1 MDILSGE
8 ISLMIFERVVKHDIG
23 DFSLDSQMLSV
34 VTELD
39 GKKNLEA
46 IAKKT
51 GLSMG
56 VIREVIS
63 KLLKLELIE
72 PIEDVSSEVDE
83 SFFAYLKEQLSL
95 AIGPIAEII
104 IEEEI
109 ADLGYDP
116 LKFPS
121 KRAAE
126 LVDLVSREIQR
137 EDKKTTFK
145 QNMIKKIKE
154 KGY

>member
-1 MDILSGE
+1 MDILSGD
-8 ISLMIFERVVKHDIG
+8 ISAIVFERVVKHDIG

-39 GKKNLEA
+39 GKKKLGM

-51 GLSMG
+51 SLNMG
-56 VIREVIS
+56 TMREVIS

-72 PIEDVSSEVDE
+72 PIEDAVSEVDE
-83 SFFAYLKEQLSL
+83 FFFVYLKEQLSL
-95 AIGPIAEII
+95 AVGPIAEII

-109 ADLGYDP
+109 DDLGHDL

>member
-1 MDILSGE
+1 MDVLSGE
-8 ISLMIFERVVKHDIG
+8 ISSLIFERVLKHDIG
-23 DFSLDSQMLSV
+23 DFSLDNQMLSV
-34 VTELD
+34 ITELD
-39 GKKNLEA
+39 GKKNLSA

-56 VIREVIS
+56 EIREVVS
-63 KLLKLELIE
+63 KLIKLELIE
-72 PIEDVSSEVDE
+72 PIEDIISEVDE
-83 SFFAYLKEQLSL
+83 AFFKYLKEQLSL
-95 AIGPIAEII
+95 AVGPIAEII

-109 ADLGYDP
+109 TDLGLDP

-137 EDKKTTFK
+137 EDKKTSFK